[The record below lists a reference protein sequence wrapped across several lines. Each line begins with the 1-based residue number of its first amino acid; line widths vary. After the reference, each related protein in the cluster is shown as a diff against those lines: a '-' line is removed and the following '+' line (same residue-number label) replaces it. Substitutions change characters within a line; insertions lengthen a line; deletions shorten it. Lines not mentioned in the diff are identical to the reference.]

1 MRKSRRLVTLL
12 AATLLAA
19 PLYAQSLEIGPVR
32 VSMIGQERTATLTI
46 RNVDDAPTN
55 VQLRTFDWS
64 QAEGF
69 DNYTPSAVL
78 LASPPAA
85 QLAPGESQVIRLVV
99 ENLPEVQGE
108 RAFRLV
114 IDQIPDERASN
125 GAGIRTAIRAM
136 VPVFITPSTNSRP
149 NLSWQAK
156 RQGNDLVLTAINSGV
171 ARDRLLNL
179 TVSADG
185 RALTANPLDGYVLG
199 NARRTWTVTG
209 IPANVRSV
217 KVSGEGD
224 WGQVEADVP
233 IAS

>member
-1 MRKSRRLVTLL
+1 MRRLLTLL
-12 AATLLAA
+12 TASLLATA
-19 PLYAQSLEIGPVR
+19 LHAQSLEIGPVR

-46 RNVDDAPTN
+46 RNVDDTPTN
-55 VQLRTFDWS
+55 VQVRTFDWS

-114 IDQIPDERASN
+114 IDQIPDETASS
-125 GAGIRTAIRAM
+125 GAGVRTAIRAM
-136 VPVFITPSTNSRP
+136 VPVFLTPSTSSRP

-156 RQGNDLVLTAINSGV
+156 RQGGDIVLTATNRGV

-185 RALTANPLDGYVLG
+185 RPLTANPLEGYVLG
-199 NARRTWTVTG
+199 NASRNWTVTG
-209 IPANVRSV
+209 VPVGARSV